1 MLKIDTG
8 RIVRS
13 FRYLFAAFAIF
24 LSGNAFAQ
32 ERNLK
37 FEHIGTREGLSQI
50 NVSVIKQDSKGFM
63 WIGTRDGLNRYDGYS
78 FAIYKHSIQDDNSLS
93 SNLVSDIA
101 EDKDGNIWLAT
112 LFGLNKLD
120 RKTGRFSHYFHDNAN
135 PNSISS
141 NFVNKLIFD
150 HDGFLWIGSQK
161 GGLDK
166 FDIQHN
172 KFTHYKHNEA
182 DLKSLSDDDVT
193 AITEDSQ
200 QRLWVGTLSA
210 GLNLF
215 NRSNGTFKRYHNVPG
230 DNTSLSGSYVSVIYE
245 DNAHRIWVGTEDGGL
260 SLFDQAKGNFK
271 WYRHDDKDPNTIS
284 GNTVLALGMDLN
296 NNLWIGAENSGF
308 NILNPE
314 TGKITSHKHDDIDRS
329 SINGN
334 TLYSICRDR
343 MGNMWLG
350 AFSGGINLY
359 KRSTESFP
367 HYRHNSSPNSL
378 ANNFVLCFHEDQNGS
393 IWVGTDG
400 GGVNV
405 FNKDGTVKHFIQQPG
420 NANSLVGN
428 YVLNIIQDYKN
439 NYWIGTWADGLGR
452 FNTTTGKF
460 TNFKHDATKPGSLSN
475 NNIYALTQTRD
486 NRIWVGTY
494 NGGLDLYD
502 EKSNTFSAFKYDPND
517 PKSISSD
524 RVYALLED
532 KADNLWV
539 GTFDAGLNLMDR
551 KTGTFTRFQHDE
563 KRNSIS
569 NNSIPDLFEDSK
581 GRIWISTLSGLNL
594 FNPITKH
601 FTVFTTKDGLP
612 SDVIYAVREDK
623 LGTIWVSTNNGLS
636 NYDPVKHTFKN
647 YTIEDG
653 IQNEEFKSHSA
664 LQTRDSRIFF
674 GGINGFNLVDPQNIL
689 KPSGFMPLVITN
701 FQLFNKMVKIARD
714 ARDPS
719 PLKEDISSAT
729 SVNLSYKQSVV
740 TLQFAA
746 LDYSSPDKKNY
757 SYILENFDREWNNVG
772 SRNTASYTNLP
783 PGDYVFK
790 LRYQNSAGLWSPVTE
805 GLKITIVPPF
815 WLTWW
820 FKLIAAIAII
830 GLVVFVFRYRVKYLK
845 AQKTVLER
853 QVKERTESLVQMTA
867 NERLARK
874 ASEKAREE
882 AENANKAKSIFLA
895 TMSHEIRT
903 PMNGVIGMATLL
915 ASTKLN
921 PEQEEYTETIKN
933 CGDALLTV
941 INDILDFSKIE
952 SGNME
957 LDEEDFDLRD
967 CIEGVLD
974 VFAEKASRLN
984 LDLVYQVEHNVPVQV
999 ISDSL
1004 RLRQVLINLVG
1015 NAVKFTTQGEVFI
1028 GVGVKEQE
1036 GDDLEL
1042 EFKIRDTG
1050 IGIPD
1055 DKLERLFKPF
1065 SQVDSGTTRK
1075 YGGTGLGLAISEK
1088 LIKLMGGEIAVKS
1101 EVGRGTVFSFT
1112 IKSKVGQRVKRNYV
1126 YLNLTELENKRI
1138 LFVDDNATN
1147 RDIIDTQLKQWKY
1160 DPIVVA
1166 TGREAL
1172 KVLDKKDHPVDMLIT
1187 DMSMPEMDGLELAI
1201 EVRKKFP
1208 EMPILLLSSIG
1219 SEQSKREDKV
1229 FNAVLT
1235 KPTKHNLLH
1244 KHIVEQ
1250 LKAGSGI
1257 KTEYQPVQTAF
1268 TTEFAKNYPMQIL
1281 IAEDNLINQKLAV
1294 HMLTKMGYHPDIAEN
1309 GHVAL
1314 NAMTNK
1320 HYNLILMDVQMPEM
1334 DGLETTSFIRGN
1346 MHEQPVIIA
1355 MTANAMPED
1364 RQACLDAGMNDYLSK
1379 PMKLSDLM
1387 EMLEKWGKYINGQN
1401 TSLLN

>member
-1 MLKIDTG
+1 MNIYK
-8 RIVRS
+8 
-13 FRYLFAAFAIF
+13 YLFVVVA
-24 LSGNAFAQ
+24 LLVAQ
-32 ERNLK
+32 NGFSQDRNLK

-50 NVSVIKQDSKGFM
+50 NVSTIIQDSRGFM
-63 WIGTRDGLNRYDGYS
+63 WIGTRDGLNRYDGYG
-78 FAIYKHSIQDDNSLS
+78 FVIYKHSIQDDNSLS
-93 SNLVSDIA
+93 SNLVSDLA

-120 RKTGRFSHYFHDNAN
+120 RRTGKFVHYFHDSAN

-141 NFVNKLIFD
+141 NLVNRLIFD
-150 HDGFLWIGSQK
+150 HEGILWVASQK
-161 GGLDK
+161 GGLDR
-166 FDIQHN
+166 FDIPNN
-172 KFTHYKHNEA
+172 KITHYKHSDTNSS
-182 DLKSLSDDDVT
+182 SLSDDDVT
-193 AITEDSQ
+193 ALKEDSKH
-200 QRLWVGTLSA
+200 RLWIGTLSG

-215 NRSNGTFKRYHNVPG
+215 DRKTGTFTRYQNQPG
-230 DNTSLSGSYVSVIYE
+230 VNSSLSGSYVSCIYE
-245 DNAHRIWVGTEDGGL
+245 DNSNRLWIGTEDGGL
-260 SLFDQAKGNFK
+260 NLFSAETGTFK
-271 WYRHDDKDPNTIS
+271 HYLHNEKDANSIS
-284 GNTVLALGMDLN
+284 GNTILALGMDLN
-296 NNLWIGAENSGF
+296 GNLWIGSENNGV
-308 NILNPE
+308 NILNTV
-314 TGKITSHKHDDIDRS
+314 TGKITAYKHDDIDKGS
-329 SINGN
+329 MNGN
-334 TLYSICRDR
+334 SIYSICRDR

-359 KRSTESFP
+359 KRSTESFS
-367 HYRHNSSPNSL
+367 HFRHNSSPNSL
-378 ANNFVLCFHEDQNGS
+378 ANNFVLCLHEDQYGN

-405 FNKDGTVKHFIQQPG
+405 FNKDGTVKHYMNDPA
-420 NANSLVGN
+420 NTNSLCGN
-428 YVLNIIQDYKN
+428 YVLKITQDLKGN
-439 NYWIGTWADGLGR
+439 FWMGTWGDGLCRLDPKTGR
-452 FNTTTGKF
+452 FTT
-460 TNFKHDATKPGSLSN
+460 FKHDAAKPGSLSN
-475 NNIYALTQTRD
+475 NNIYALIQTRD
-486 NRIWVGTY
+486 DRTWAGTY
-494 NGGLDLYD
+494 NGGLNLFD
-502 EKSNTFSAFKYDPND
+502 EKSGTFSAFRYDPND

-524 RVYALLED
+524 RAYALLED
-532 KADNLWV
+532 HNDNLWV

-581 GRIWISTLSGLNL
+581 GQIWISTLSGLNL
-594 FNPITKH
+594 FNPVTKH
-601 FTVFTTKDGLP
+601 FTVFTTKNGLP

-636 NYDPVKHTFKN
+636 NYDPVRHTFKN

-653 IQNEEFKSHSA
+653 LQDEEFKSHSA
-664 LQTRDSRIFF
+664 LQTKEGRIFF
-674 GGINGFNLVDPQNIL
+674 GGVNGFNSFTPDQIL
-689 KPSGFMPLVITN
+689 KPSAFMPLVITN
-701 FQLFNKMVKIARD
+701 FQLFNKTVKIARD
-714 ARDPS
+714 KDDPS
-719 PLKEDISSAT
+719 PLKQDISDT
-729 SVNLSYKQSVV
+729 RSVRLSYKQSVI
-740 TLQFAA
+740 TLQYVA
-746 LDYSSPDKKNY
+746 LDYSSSDKKNY
-757 SYILENFDREWNNVG
+757 SYILENFDTDWNNVG

-783 PGDYVFK
+783 PGEYTFK
-790 LRYQNSAGLWSPVTE
+790 LKYQNTSGLWSPVTT

-820 FKLIAAIAII
+820 FKLIAAVTI
-830 GLVVFVFRYRVKYLK
+830 VVLLYSIFKYRVKFLK

-853 QVKERTESLVQMTA
+853 QVKERTESLVKMTA
-867 NERLARK
+867 NERLARE

-915 ASTKLN
+915 ASTKLTT
-921 PEQEEYTETIKN
+921 EQEEYTETIKN

-984 LDLVYQVEHNVPVQV
+984 LDLVYQVEHNVPVQI
-999 ISDSL
+999 ISDSI
-1004 RLRQVLINLVG
+1004 RLRQILINLVG

-1028 GVGVKEQE
+1028 KVGVKEQK
-1036 GDDLEL
+1036 GNDLEL
-1042 EFKIRDTG
+1042 IFKIRDTG
-1050 IGIPD
+1050 IGIAD

-1065 SQVDSGTTRK
+1065 SQVDSSTTRK

-1088 LIKLMGGEIAVKS
+1088 LVKLMGGEISVQS
-1101 EVGRGTVFSFT
+1101 EMGRGTTFT
-1112 IKSKVGQRVKRNYV
+1112 FTLRSKVGQNVKRNYV
-1126 YLNLTELENKRI
+1126 HLNLAELENKRI

-1147 RDIIDTQLKQWKY
+1147 RDIIDTQLRQWKY
-1160 DPIVVA
+1160 DPVVVA
-1166 TGREAL
+1166 SATEAL
-1172 KVLDKKDHPVDMLIT
+1172 RVLNDQGERVDLLIT
-1187 DMSMPEMDGLELAI
+1187 DMSMPEMDGLQLAKQ
-1201 EVRKKFP
+1201 VKQKFP
-1208 EMPILLLSSIG
+1208 EIPIVLLSSIG
-1219 SEQSKREDKV
+1219 SEQGKRDDNV

-1257 KTEYQPVQTAF
+1257 KAEYQPVQAVF
-1268 TTEFAKNYPMQIL
+1268 SKDFAKNYPMSIL
-1281 IAEDNLINQKLAV
+1281 IAEDNLINQKLAM
-1294 HMLTKMGYHPDIAEN
+1294 HMLSKMGYSADIAEN

-1314 NAMTNK
+1314 NAMVTK
-1320 HYNLILMDVQMPEM
+1320 HYNLILMDVQMPDM
-1334 DGLETTSFIRGN
+1334 DGLETTRFIRSN
-1346 MHEQPVIIA
+1346 MQDQPVIIA

-1364 RQACLDAGMNDYLSK
+1364 RQACMDAGMNDYLSK

-1387 EMLEKWGKYINGQN
+1387 EMLEKWGKYINGLN
-1401 TSLLN
+1401 TTLLK

>member
-1 MLKIDTG
+1 VNIYK
-8 RIVRS
+8 
-13 FRYLFAAFAIF
+13 YLFVAVTLLVAQNGF
-24 LSGNAFAQ
+24 SQ

-50 NVSVIKQDSKGFM
+50 NVSTIIQDSRGFM
-63 WIGTRDGLNRYDGYS
+63 WIGTRDGLNRYDGYG
-78 FAIYKHSIQDDNSLS
+78 FVIYKHSIQDDNSLS

-101 EDKDGNIWLAT
+101 EDKEGNIWLAT

-120 RKTGRFSHYFHDNAN
+120 RKTGKFAHYFHDNAN

-150 HDGFLWIGSQK
+150 HDGILWIGSQK
-161 GGLDK
+161 GGLDR
-166 FDIQHN
+166 FDIYHN

-182 DLKSLSDDDVT
+182 NLLSLSDDDVT
-193 AITEDSQ
+193 ALKEDSQ
-200 QRLWVGTLSA
+200 HRLWIGTLNG

-215 NRSNGTFKRYHNVPG
+215 DRAKGTFKRYQNQPG
-230 DNTSLSGSYVSVIYE
+230 VKDCLSGNYVSVIYE
-245 DNAHRIWVGTEDGGL
+245 DNSNRIWVGTEDGGL
-260 SLFDQAKGNFK
+260 NLFNTEKGTFK

-296 NNLWIGAENSGF
+296 GNLWVGAENAGF
-308 NILNPE
+308 NILNPA
-314 TGKITSHKHDDIDRS
+314 TGHISSYKHDDIDRS

-359 KRSTESFP
+359 KRSTESFS
-367 HYRHNSSPNSL
+367 HFRHNSSPNSL
-378 ANNFVLCFHEDQNGS
+378 VNNFVLCFHEDQDSS

-400 GGVNV
+400 GGINV
-405 FNKDGTVKHFIQQPG
+405 FDKNGIVKHYLHDPA

-428 YVLNIIQDYKN
+428 YVLNIIQDYKGN
-439 NYWIGTWADGLGR
+439 FWMGTWADGLGS
-452 FNTTTGKF
+452 FNPKTGKF
-460 TNFKHDATKPGSLSN
+460 TNFKHDAKPGSLSN

-502 EKSNTFSAFKYDPND
+502 EKSGTFSAFEYDPND

-532 KADNLWV
+532 RNNNLWV

-551 KTGTFTRFQHDE
+551 KTGKFTRFQHDE

-594 FNPITKH
+594 FNPVNKH

-623 LGTIWVSTNNGLS
+623 LGTIWISTNNGLS
-636 NYDPVKHTFKN
+636 NYDPVSHTFKN

-653 IQNEEFKSHSA
+653 LQDEEFKSHSA
-664 LQTRDSRIFF
+664 LQTREGKIFF
-674 GGINGFNLVDPQNIL
+674 GGINGFNSFIPGQIL
-689 KPSGFMPLVITN
+689 KPSVFMPLVVTN
-701 FQLFNKMVKIARD
+701 FELFNKTVKIARD
-714 ARDPS
+714 KNDPS
-719 PLKEDISSAT
+719 PLKQDITDTKSIR
-729 SVNLSYKQSVV
+729 LSYTQSVI
-740 TLQFAA
+740 TLQYAA
-746 LDYSSPDKKNY
+746 LDYSSTDKKNY
-757 SYILENFDREWNNVG
+757 SYILENFDTDWNNVE

-783 PGDYVFK
+783 PGDYTFK
-790 LRYQNSAGLWSPVTE
+790 LKYQNTSGLWSPPTA

-820 FKLIAAIAII
+820 FKLICVVAGIA
-830 GLVVFVFRYRVKYLK
+830 LVYSVFRYRVKFLK

-853 QVKERTESLVQMTA
+853 QVKDRTESLVKMTN
-867 NERLARK
+867 NERLARE

-915 ASTKLN
+915 ASTNLTT
-921 PEQEEYTETIKN
+921 EQEEYTETIKN

-984 LDLVYQVEHNVPVQV
+984 LDLVYQVEHNVPVQI

-1004 RLRQVLINLVG
+1004 RLRQILINLVG

-1028 GVGVKEQE
+1028 RVGVKEQI

-1042 EFKIRDTG
+1042 IFNIRDTG
-1050 IGIPD
+1050 IGIAD

-1065 SQVDSGTTRK
+1065 SQGDSSTTRK

-1088 LIKLMGGEIAVKS
+1088 LVRLMGGEISVKS
-1101 EVGRGTVFSFT
+1101 EIGRGTTFSFT
-1112 IKSKVGQRVKRNYV
+1112 LKSKIGQQVKRNYV
-1126 YLNLTELENKRI
+1126 YLNLAELENKRV

-1147 RDIIDTQLKQWKY
+1147 RDIIDTQLRQWKY
-1160 DPIVVA
+1160 DPVVVA
-1166 TGREAL
+1166 TGSEAL
-1172 KVLDKKDHPVDMLIT
+1172 KVLAEKNEHVDLLIT
-1187 DMSMPEMDGLELAI
+1187 DMSMPGMNGLQLAK
-1201 EVRKKFP
+1201 EVRQKFP

-1219 SEQSKREDKV
+1219 SEQSKRTDNV

-1257 KTEYQPVQTAF
+1257 KTEYQQVQTAVSKN
-1268 TTEFAKNYPMQIL
+1268 FAKSYPMSIL
-1281 IAEDNLINQKLAV
+1281 IAEDNLINQKLAM
-1294 HMLTKMGYHPDIAEN
+1294 HMLSKMGYSADIAEN

-1314 NAMTNK
+1314 NAMVSK
-1320 HYNLILMDVQMPEM
+1320 HYNLILMDVQMPDM
-1334 DGLETTSFIRGN
+1334 DGLETTRFIRSN
-1346 MHEQPVIIA
+1346 MQEQPVIIA

-1364 RQACLDAGMNDYLSK
+1364 RQACMDAGMNDYLSK

-1387 EMLEKWGKYINGQN
+1387 EMLEKWGKYLNGLN
-1401 TSLLN
+1401 TSLLK

>member
-1 MLKIDTG
+1 MNIYK
-8 RIVRS
+8 
-13 FRYLFAAFAIF
+13 YLFVVVT
-24 LSGNAFAQ
+24 LLVAQ
-32 ERNLK
+32 NGFSQDRNLK

-50 NVSVIKQDSKGFM
+50 NVSSIIQDSRGFI
-63 WIGTRDGLNRYDGYS
+63 WIGTRDGLNRYDGYG
-78 FAIYKHSIQDDNSLS
+78 FVIYKHSIKDDNSLS

-120 RKTGRFSHYFHDNAN
+120 RKTGKFVHYFHDSTN
-135 PNSISS
+135 PNTISS

-150 HDGFLWIGSQK
+150 QEGILWIGSQK
-161 GGLDK
+161 GGLDR
-166 FDIQHN
+166 FDIDNN
-172 KFTHYKHNEA
+172 KITHYKHKQT
-182 DLKSLSDDDVT
+182 DPSSLSDDDVT
-193 AITEDSQ
+193 ALKEDSKH
-200 QRLWVGTLSA
+200 RLWIGTLSG

-215 NRSNGTFKRYHNVPG
+215 NRKKESFIRYQNQPG
-230 DNTSLSGSYVSVIYE
+230 VNTSISGNYVSIVYE
-245 DNAHRIWVGTEDGGL
+245 DNNNRLWVGTEDGGL
-260 SLFDQAKGNFK
+260 NLFDPVKSVFK
-271 WYRHDDKDPNTIS
+271 HYLHNDKDSSTIS
-284 GNTVLALGMDLN
+284 GNTILALGMDLN
-296 NNLWIGAENSGF
+296 GNMWIGSENNGV
-308 NILNPE
+308 NILNPV
-314 TGKITSHKHDDIDRS
+314 TGKITTYKHDDIDKG

-334 TLYSICRDR
+334 SIYSICRDR

-359 KRSTESFP
+359 KRSTESFS
-367 HYRHNSSPNSL
+367 HFRHNSSPNSL
-378 ANNFVLCFHEDQNGS
+378 VNNFVLCLHEDQNGN
-393 IWVGTDG
+393 IWIGTDG

-405 FNKDGTVKHFIQQPG
+405 FNKDGTVKHYVNDPA

-428 YVLNIIQDYKN
+428 YVLNITQDYN
-439 NYWIGTWADGLGR
+439 GNFWMGTWADGLCR
-452 FNTTTGKF
+452 FDPKTAKF
-460 TNFKHDATKPGSLSN
+460 TSFKHDAAKHGSLSN
-475 NNIYALTQTRD
+475 NNIYALTRTRD
-486 NRIWVGTY
+486 NRIWAGTY
-494 NGGLDLYD
+494 NGGLDLFD
-502 EKSNTFSAFKYDPND
+502 EKSGTFSAFQYDPND

-532 KADNLWV
+532 HNNNFWV

-569 NNSIPDLFEDSK
+569 NNSIPDLFEDSQ

-594 FNPITKH
+594 LNPVTKH

-636 NYDPVKHTFKN
+636 NYDPVKRTFKN

-653 IQNEEFKSHSA
+653 LQDEEFKSHSA
-664 LQTRDSRIFF
+664 LQTKEGRIFF
-674 GGINGFNLVDPQNIL
+674 GGINGFNSFTPEQIL
-689 KPSGFMPLVITN
+689 KPSAFMPLVITN
-701 FQLFNKMVKIARD
+701 FQLFNKTVKIASSKD
-714 ARDPS
+714 DPS
-719 PLKEDISSAT
+719 PLKRDISDSR
-729 SVNLSYKQSVV
+729 SIKLSYRQSVI
-740 TLQFAA
+740 TLQYAA
-746 LDYSSPDKKNY
+746 LDYSSADKKNY
-757 SYILENFDREWNNVG
+757 SYILENFDTDWNNVG

-783 PGDYVFK
+783 PGEYTFK
-790 LRYQNSAGLWSPVTE
+790 LKYQNASGLWSPATA

-815 WLTWW
+815 WATWW
-820 FKLIAAIAII
+820 FRLIVFAAIIA
-830 GLVVFVFRYRVKYLK
+830 LVYFIFRYRVKFLK

-853 QVKERTESLVQMTA
+853 QVKERTESLVKMTA
-867 NERLARK
+867 NERLARE
-874 ASEKAREE
+874 ASETAREE

-915 ASTKLN
+915 ASTKLTT
-921 PEQEEYTETIKN
+921 EQEEYTETIKN

-967 CIEGVLD
+967 CIESVLD

-984 LDLVYQVEHNVPVQV
+984 LDLVYQVEHNVPVQ
-999 ISDSL
+999 IICDSL

-1028 GVGVKEQE
+1028 SVGVKEQK

-1042 EFKIRDTG
+1042 IFKIRDTG

-1065 SQVDSGTTRK
+1065 SQVDSSTTRK

-1088 LIKLMGGEIAVKS
+1088 LVKLMGGEISVQS
-1101 EVGRGTVFSFT
+1101 EMGRGTTFSFSL
-1112 IKSKVGQRVKRNYV
+1112 KSKVGQQAKRNYV
-1126 YLNLTELENKRI
+1126 YLNLAELENKRI

-1147 RDIIDTQLKQWKY
+1147 RDIIDTQLRQWKY

-1166 TGREAL
+1166 SGREAL
-1172 KVLDKKDHPVDMLIT
+1172 KALNQQDEKVDLLIT
-1187 DMSMPEMDGLELAI
+1187 DMSMPEMDGLQLAK
-1201 EVRKKFP
+1201 EVRQKFP

-1219 SEQSKREDKV
+1219 SEQGKRDDNV

-1257 KTEYQPVQTAF
+1257 KIEYQPVQTAF
-1268 TTEFAKNYPMQIL
+1268 SKEFAKNYPMSIL
-1281 IAEDNLINQKLAV
+1281 IAEDNLINQKLAL
-1294 HMLTKMGYHPDIAEN
+1294 HMLSKMGYSADIAEN

-1314 NAMTNK
+1314 NAMVTK
-1320 HYNLILMDVQMPEM
+1320 HYNLILMDVQMPDM
-1334 DGLETTSFIRGN
+1334 DGLETTRFIRSN
-1346 MHEQPVIIA
+1346 MQEQPVIIA

-1364 RQACLDAGMNDYLSK
+1364 RQACMDAGMNDYLSK

-1387 EMLEKWGKYINGQN
+1387 EMLEKWGKYINGLN
-1401 TSLLN
+1401 TTLLK

>member
-1 MLKIDTG
+1 MLKINISPLG
-8 RIVRS
+8 Y
-13 FRYLFAAFAIF
+13 FFKYLFIAVSVLGIQSVF
-24 LSGNAFAQ
+24 SQ

-78 FAIYKHSIQDDNSLS
+78 FVVYKHNIRDNNSLS
-93 SNLVSDIA
+93 NNMVSDIA

-112 LFGLNKLD
+112 LSGLNKLD
-120 RKTGRFSHYFHDNAN
+120 RKTGRFVHYFHDSAN

-141 NFVNKLIFD
+141 NFVNKIIFD
-150 HDGFLWIGSQK
+150 HEGFLWIGSQK

-166 FDIQHN
+166 LDIRSN
-172 KFTHYKHNEA
+172 KFTHYKHNDA
-182 DLKSLSDDDVT
+182 DPSSLSDDDVT
-193 AITEDSQ
+193 AITEDSRH
-200 QRLWVGTLSA
+200 RLWIGTLNA
-210 GLNLF
+210 GLNFL
-215 NRSNGTFKRYHNVPG
+215 NRDKGTFTRYLNIPG
-230 DNTSLSGSYVSVIYE
+230 NNSSLSGTFVNIIYE
-245 DNAHRIWVGTEDGGL
+245 DNAHRIWVGTQDGGL
-260 SLFDQAKGNFK
+260 NLFDTDKRKFK
-271 WYRHDDKDPNTIS
+271 WYRHDDQNPNTIS
-284 GNTVLALGMDLN
+284 GNNVLALGMDLN

-308 NILNPE
+308 NILNPV
-314 TGKITSHKHDDIDRS
+314 TGKISSYKHDDIDRS

-334 TLYSICRDR
+334 TIYSICRDR
-343 MGNMWLG
+343 IGNMWLG

-378 ANNFVLCFHEDQNGS
+378 SNNLVLCLHEDRGGN

-400 GGVNV
+400 GGVDV
-405 FNKDGTVKHFIQQPG
+405 FNKDGTVKHFTRQPG
-420 NANSLVGN
+420 NANSLAGN

-439 NYWIGTWADGLGR
+439 DFWIGTWADGLCR
-452 FNTTTGKF
+452 YNAATGKF
-460 TNFKHDATKPGSLSN
+460 TAFRHNAGKPGSLSN

-486 NRIWVGTY
+486 KRLWVGTY
-494 NGGLDLYD
+494 NGGLELYD
-502 EKSNTFSAFKYDPND
+502 EKSNTFSAFNYDADD

-524 RVYALLED
+524 RIYALLED
-532 KADNLWV
+532 KAGNLWV

-551 KTGTFTRFQHDE
+551 KTGKFTRFQHDE

-569 NNSIPDLFEDSK
+569 NNTVPDLFEDSK
-581 GRIWISTLSGLNL
+581 GRIWVSTLSGLNL
-594 FNPITKH
+594 LDPITKH

-623 LGTIWVSTNNGLS
+623 RGTMWISTNNGLS

-647 YTIEDG
+647 YTVEEG

-664 LQTRDSRIFF
+664 LQTRDGRVFF
-674 GGINGFNLVDPQNIL
+674 GGINGFNLVDPRNIL

-701 FQLFNKMVKIARD
+701 FELFNKTVQIARD
-714 ARDPS
+714 AHDPS
-719 PLKEDISSAT
+719 PLKEDISST
-729 SVNLSYKQSVV
+729 NSLRLSYKQSVI

-757 SYILENFDREWNNVG
+757 SYLLDKFDKEWNNVG

-790 LRYQNSAGLWSPVTE
+790 VKYQNSAGLWSPVTS

-815 WLTWW
+815 WQTWW
-820 FKLIAAIAII
+820 FKLAGAVLVIALLYFI
-830 GLVVFVFRYRVKYLK
+830 FRYRVKYLK
-845 AQKTVLER
+845 DQKTILESL
-853 QVKERTESLVQMTA
+853 VKERTESLVQMTA
-867 NERLARK
+867 NERLARET
-874 ASEKAREE
+874 SEKAREE
-882 AENANKAKSIFLA
+882 AENANRAKSVFLA

-915 ASTKLN
+915 ASTSLS

-957 LDEEDFDLRD
+957 LEKEDFDLRD

-999 ISDSL
+999 VSDSL
-1004 RLRQVLINLVG
+1004 RLRQILINLVG
-1015 NAVKFTTQGEVFI
+1015 NAVKFTTRGEVFI
-1028 GVGVKEQE
+1028 SVGVKGQE
-1036 GDDLEL
+1036 GDELEL
-1042 EFKIRDTG
+1042 EFRVRDTG
-1050 IGIPD
+1050 IGIPA

-1075 YGGTGLGLAISEK
+1075 YGGTGLGLAISRK
-1088 LIKLMGGEIAVKS
+1088 LVKLMGGEVWVES
-1101 EVGRGTVFSFT
+1101 EVGRGTVFIFT
-1112 IKSKVGQRVKRNYV
+1112 VKTKPGQGVKRNYV
-1126 YLNLTELENKRI
+1126 YLNLAELENKRI

-1147 RDIIDTQLKQWKY
+1147 RDIISAQLKQWKY
-1160 DPIVVA
+1160 DPVVVA
-1166 TGREAL
+1166 TGAEAL
-1172 KVLDKKDHPVDMLIT
+1172 NELDKNQPVDLLIT
-1187 DMSMPEMDGLELAI
+1187 DMNMPGMDGLELAKR
-1201 EVRKKFP
+1201 VREKFP
-1208 EMPILLLSSIG
+1208 DMPILLLSSIG
-1219 SEQSKREDKV
+1219 SEQSKRGDKI

-1235 KPTKHNLLH
+1235 KPTKHNLLRR
-1244 KHIVEQ
+1244 HIVEQ

-1257 KTEYQPVQTAF
+1257 KNDYQPVQTAF
-1268 TTEFAKNYPMQIL
+1268 TTGFAKNYPMEIL

-1309 GHVAL
+1309 GHAAL
-1314 NAMTNK
+1314 NTMATK

-1334 DGLETTSFIRGN
+1334 DGLEATRFIRGN